1 MQKALNNNEL
11 SSLARQ
17 LSMLLHSGI
26 SVLESVSILLKGAG
40 LFAER
45 SHLLEIV
52 RKPSGLLHRFC
63 KFSGLFKTFIESA
76 KNLLSI

>member
-26 SVLESVSILLKGAG
+26 SVLESVSILREDAVSSYGK
-40 LFAER
+40 
-45 SHLLEIV
+45 EIL
-52 RKPSGLLHRFC
+52 G
-63 KFSGLFKTFIESA
+63 
-76 KNLLSI
+76 